1 MNRIFIG
8 NALFIYLLSFP
19 VLGDEVIRY
28 GQKGSLHPN
37 GGGFVAHTAEVDPTV
52 YVGKNAAVLDLASV
66 LENVR
71 ITGFSQARGTSR
83 LSGDVELSGFSRV
96 GEYAQLSDNVKVS
109 DFARIGGQAY
119 LSGNVEASGFSK
131 ISGYITAVSNVR
143 FFGWSR
149 VSGNAVFYDMV
160 WVSGAAFI
168 APIERT
174 KFSGREWITGVSAV
188 ERFEALKRKIKCY
201 F

>member
-1 MNRIFIG
+1 MFIKKVLLIF
-8 NALFIYLLSFP
+8 LLSPAAFS
-19 VLGDEVIRY
+19 DEVIRY
-28 GQKGSLHPN
+28 GQKGLLHPN
-37 GGGFVAHTAEVDPTV
+37 GGGFVAHTARVDPTV
-52 YVGKNAAVLDLASV
+52 YVGKNAAVLDLAYV

-71 ITGFSQARGTSR
+71 MTGFSQARGTSR
-83 LSGDVELSGFSRV
+83 LSGHVELSGFSRV
-96 GEYAQLSDNVKVS
+96 GEYAELSDNVKVS
-109 DFARIGGQAY
+109 DFARVGGWAY

-131 ISGYITAVSNVR
+131 ISGHVTAVSNVR

-149 VSGNAVFYDMV
+149 VSGNAIFYEMV

-174 KFSGREWITGVSAV
+174 IFSGREWITGVSAV